1 MKQILVIMAFFLNLC
16 RVFYFYSRGLVIMS
30 NIKKYLCFC
39 VLLVVANTVLAK
51 ETAFRHLELSGGISL
66 DVPTHWHILSLQTKK
81 NIVAASE
88 AMISNS
94 GLEEPMDTHEKLLAV
109 NATPSPTGAMISVA
123 VSSPSV
129 LSQAD
134 LINSTESDLKS
145 FELNSL
151 NEMKALEN
159 FGGPTVIKMLPAR
172 IDIVNKKYALVLS
185 YIRRGV
191 NNPEIPWKVE
201 LYKIPD
207 STRLIEV
214 ILSYRMSSDS
224 VAWKPILERVKRS
237 VRF

>member
-39 VLLVVANTVLAK
+39 VLLVVASTVLAK

-88 AMISNS
+88 AILSNS
-94 GLEEPMDTHEKLLAV
+94 GIKEKTDNHQKLLVV

-123 VSSPSV
+123 ISSPSDF
-129 LSQAD
+129 SQAD

-151 NEMKALEN
+151 NEFKASES
-159 FGGPTVIKMLPAR
+159 FGGPTIIKMLPAR
-172 IDIVNKKYALVLS
+172 IDIVNKRHALVLS
-185 YIRRGV
+185 YIRKGV

-207 STRLIEV
+207 STRLID
-214 ILSYRMSSDS
+214 ISLSYRLSSDS

>member
-1 MKQILVIMAFFLNLC
+1 
-16 RVFYFYSRGLVIMS
+16 MS

-39 VLLVVANTVLAK
+39 VLLVVASTVLAK

-88 AMISNS
+88 AILSNS
-94 GLEEPMDTHEKLLAV
+94 GIKEKTDNHQKLLAV

-123 VSSPSV
+123 ISSPSDF
-129 LSQAD
+129 SQAD

-151 NEMKALEN
+151 NEFKASES
-159 FGGPTVIKMLPAR
+159 FGGPTIIKMLPAR
-172 IDIVNKKYALVLS
+172 IDIVNKRHALVLS
-185 YIRRGV
+185 YIRKGV

-207 STRLIEV
+207 STRLID
-214 ILSYRMSSDS
+214 ISLSYRLSSDS